1 MTKPRFFGVK
11 TNLLT
16 SLATIIAL
24 ALCARASEEVV
35 DGVEAVNSRV
45 ASDYVRARTADG
57 HVVPEYY
64 SFGKGGVWGGPIADD
79 SIDHMGF
86 LDVAHVVAPALA
98 SQNYLPASDPAKTRL
113 IIMVYWGTTGV
124 AESLS
129 NSVAVANYQSA
140 ANNPDL
146 TSTNNAIQN
155 AAMSQMSE
163 ALTMLS
169 ITNRLRDQTD
179 FKNAAMLGYDSEGTI
194 GTDYGRYI
202 SHTAL
207 GTRAKDDVAEIEMNR
222 YFVVLMAYDFQ
233 LIWKEKKHK
242 LLWETRFSI
251 NEGHNRFDHALPVLS
266 RYASQY
272 FGQPTNGL
280 QRSRVLDGNVEIG
293 APTMVQFMDDPK
305 DRDARK

>member
-1 MTKPRFFGVK
+1 MK
-11 TNLLT
+11 TILL
-16 SLATIIAL
+16 SGLAAIVAL
-24 ALCARASEEVV
+24 TPSTRASEEVV

-45 ASDYVRARTADG
+45 ASDYVRARTPEG
-57 HVVPEYY
+57 LLQPEYY

-79 SIDHMGF
+79 SVDHMGF
-86 LDVAHVVAPALA
+86 LDVAHVIAPALA
-98 SQNYLPASDPAKTRL
+98 AEKYVPATNPANTKL
-113 IIMVYWGTTGV
+113 LIMVYWGTTGV

-146 TSTNNAIQN
+146 TSTNYFIKNDAKAQ
-155 AAMSQMSE
+155 MSQ

-169 ITNRLRDQTD
+169 MTNRLRDQID

-233 LIWKEKKHK
+233 LLWKEKKHK

-251 NEGHNRFDHALPVLS
+251 NEGHNRFDHALPVLAQ
-266 RYASQY
+266 YASQY

-280 QRSRVLDGNVEIG
+280 QRSRVLDGKVEIG
-293 APTMVQFMDDPK
+293 APTMVQFIDNPK
-305 DRDARK
+305 DKDEKK

>member
-1 MTKPRFFGVK
+1 MKTPHMFG
-11 TNLLT
+11 TNAKLL
-16 SLATIIAL
+16 SGFAVAL
-24 ALCARASEEVV
+24 AVALCVTAGETV

-57 HVVPEYY
+57 HLVPEYY
-64 SFGKGGVWGGPIADD
+64 SFGKGGVWGGTIADD
-79 SIDHMGF
+79 SIDHMSF
-86 LDVAHVVAPALA
+86 LDVAHVIAPALA
-98 SQNYLPASDPAKTRL
+98 AQNYLPASDPAKTRL

-124 AESLS
+124 AESMS
-129 NSVAVANYQSA
+129 NSQAVANFQAA

-146 TSTNNAIQN
+146 TSTNNAAQN

-169 ITNRLRDQTD
+169 MTNRLRDQTD

-202 SHTAL
+202 AHTAL
-207 GTRAKDDVAEIEMNR
+207 GTHAKDDVAEIEMNR

-251 NEGHNRFDHALPVLS
+251 NEGHNRFDHALPTLS

-293 APTMVQFMDDPK
+293 APTMVQFLDEPK
-305 DRDARK
+305 DKDAKK

>member
-1 MTKPRFFGVK
+1 V
-11 TNLLT
+11 NAILLT

-24 ALCARASEEVV
+24 ATPARASEEVV

-45 ASDYVRARTADG
+45 ASDYVRGRTPDG
-57 HVVPEYY
+57 LLQPEYY
-64 SFGKGGVWGGPIADD
+64 TFGKGGVWGGPIADE
-79 SIDHMGF
+79 SVDHMGF
-86 LDVAHVVAPALA
+86 LDVAHVIAPALA
-98 SQNYLPASDPAKTRL
+98 SEKYYPASDPAKTRL
-113 IIMVYWGTTGV
+113 LVMVYWGTTGV

-129 NSVAVANYQSA
+129 NSVSVANYQTA

-146 TSTNNAIQN
+146 TSTNYSVKNDAMAQ
-155 AAMSQMSE
+155 MSQ
-163 ALTMLS
+163 ALTMLAM
-169 ITNRLRDQTD
+169 TNRLRDQID
-179 FKNAAMLGYDSEGTI
+179 FKNAAMLGYDAEGTI

-251 NEGHNRFDHALPVLS
+251 NEGHNRFDHALPVLAQ
-266 RYASQY
+266 YASQY

-280 QRSRVLDGNVEIG
+280 QRSRVLDGKVEIG
-293 APTMVQFMDDPK
+293 APTMVNFVDDPK
-305 DRDARK
+305 DKDAKK

>member
-1 MTKPRFFGVK
+1 MRNHPLFGVK
-11 TNLLT
+11 ASLLA
-16 SLATIIAL
+16 SLAAIFAV
-24 ALCARASEEVV
+24 ALCPRVSGESV

-57 HVVPEYY
+57 HLVPEYY
-64 SFGKGGVWGGPIADD
+64 SFGKGGVWGGPIADE
-79 SIDHMGF
+79 SVDHMGF
-86 LDVAHVVAPALA
+86 LEVAHVIAPALA
-98 SQNYLPASDPAKTRL
+98 SEKYLPASDPAKTKL
-113 IIMVYWGTTGV
+113 LIMVYWGTTGV
-124 AESLS
+124 SESLS

-146 TSTNNAIQN
+146 TSTNYFIKND
-155 AAMSQMSE
+155 AMAQMSE

-169 ITNRLRDQTD
+169 ISNRQLDQTD

-233 LIWKEKKHK
+233 LLWKDKKHK

-266 RYASQY
+266 QYASQY

-280 QRSRVLDGNVEIG
+280 QRSRVLDGKVEIG
-293 APTMVQFMDDPK
+293 APTMVQFMDEPK
-305 DRDARK
+305 DKDAKK